1 MKYKKLFACFS
12 IIIISGFLST
22 SLFEQEFFELKLQ
35 KSGKYIGSDLQ
46 NLKGYDGTGIKI
58 GIIDTGIDITH
69 PDLMHDSSIEKIR
82 GFDFVENNNRPDD
95 QNGHGTEVAGIIN
108 ANGNLKGIAPK
119 AEVYAYKVSNDGNS
133 ISSEFIVEAIRM
145 AIEDDMDVIN
155 ISLGVNNTN
164 SKIESAVND
173 AIKNNIVVVVAAGN
187 DGPNENTI
195 SNPGRNQNVIT
206 VGATYN
212 NVTSSLVSTLTVD
225 DKNFQV
231 MPMIGT
237 QRIENE
243 IVSKIVFGNYARER
257 DFVGDD
263 FGDLIILA
271 ERGSDVENEIVF
283 FSDKEKN
290 AADSGARALVVFN
303 NEPGIF
309 FGELVH
315 EFTSDDYFPS
325 IPVVS
330 ISREDGLLI
339 KEMIDEETTAEM
351 NVFYNPDFVAFFSSR
366 GPVSPFYIK
375 PDLVAPG
382 IFVNST
388 LPNGLYNMTSGTS
401 FATPHVSGTAALL
414 LQKNPDLSP
423 IEVKSILTTTSD
435 IVSDQYQNEF
445 SIHTT
450 GAGRLNATR
459 ALDSELV
466 ILPNNLIFNFSPF
479 SLEDEKFLQIMNLDK
494 DVKVEF
500 QEQNTVD
507 FRYELD
513 DNGMKIFAKHNQE
526 NFEEDTTRLI
536 LEQND
541 IQYQIPILSRF
552 LESDMKINNVGG
564 KLNFEIFASEW
575 QYAKISAFNS
585 ITNEKKVTS
594 ITPTKQS
601 SDIML
606 ENGAYWIEANIK
618 EGNKTSTAYST
629 IVISD
634 SDFDNS
640 LSFDLVPVKP
650 LLIILGIISIVS
662 IVGVILKIRN

>member
-1 MKYKKLFACFS
+1 MKYKKLFTCFS

-164 SKIESAVND
+164 SKIENAVND

-237 QRIENE
+237 QKIENE

-263 FGDLIILA
+263 FEDLIILA

-339 KEMIDEETTAEM
+339 KEMIDKETTAEM

-466 ILPNNLIFNFSPF
+466 ILPNNLIFNFSPY
-479 SLEDEKFLQIMNLDK
+479 SLEDEKFLQIKNLDK
-494 DVKVEF
+494 DVKVKF

-513 DNGMKIFAKHNQE
+513 DNGIKIFAKCNQE